1 MLVLNIPPADVT
13 VWRATRSNKALLRR
27 LTVTHRHYELHLRG
41 EHISLPNVIAICLVQ
56 NLSIKVFW
64 QVQCLPALQLKIRVS
79 VQVCSDMKGGW
90 HLSKVVWCTMHCN
103 SNECWLLIL
112 LWGCSPYWC
121 CKLKNVFSAV
131 FFFSP
136 TVVSLKVSVV
146 IKEDQRANFNEELCL
161 RCQGFSWMVIGT
173 SYPGIR
179 KKKKKYWMG
188 DLEILPQKRETF
200 YSWGHRMG

>member
-41 EHISLPNVIAICLVQ
+41 DHISLPNVIAICLVQ

-146 IKEDQRANFNEELCL
+146 IKEDQRADTKVDRLHWRAVSEVSRLFLNGYRDLLPRN
-161 RCQGFSWMVIGT
+161 
-173 SYPGIR
+173 
-179 KKKKKYWMG
+179 KKKKKK
-188 DLEILPQKRETF
+188 ILNGWSRDTSPEKRDIL
-200 YSWGHRMG
+200 